1 MTNTDPFTI
10 LKFPLSTEKAVR
22 QMEAENMLIFV
33 VDRKADKK
41 QIKWAAQKAFNVKVA
56 GVNTTVLRTGE
67 KKAFIKL
74 RPETPASDVTT
85 QLGLV

>member
-1 MTNTDPFTI
+1 MTPDPFTI
-10 LKFPLSTEKAVR
+10 LQHPLSTEKAVR
-22 QMEAENMLIFV
+22 QMEAENILIFI
-33 VDRKADKK
+33 VDRKAEKK

-56 GVNTTVLRTGE
+56 SVNTTVLRTGE

>member
-1 MTNTDPFTI
+1 MITDPFTI
-10 LKFPLSTEKAVR
+10 LKFTLSTEKAVR

-56 GVNTTVLRTGE
+56 GVNTTILRTGE